1 MPQFDPGLDARVE
14 NSAGMVA
21 EAAGSALCLAKQRSP
36 SADGRNCQYSNMK
49 AFAHLSPTV
58 PAIFVAA
65 MGISLSAF
73 LLSGAR
79 VQGEPTPLLA
89 VIGGAAGRV
98 AADLPA
104 PVAKRASEPVRKAAS
119 SAQLAATRPEHFVP
133 HRRQVATKAH
143 RAHRRAQR
151 GVVERAPFAHPQAAT
166 PATPAA
172 PDTTQLPF
180 SSATTAT
187 SKARGHGHGRARK
200 STAGAP
206 VPRAHGHGKAFGRSS
221 EHHHGLP
228 RGHGKKAPT
237 APSSA
242 PTTPPKVNGGGNGHK
257 GGKK

>member
-14 NSAGMVA
+14 NSAGMVQKRRVPRYVWRSSVRPQRT
-21 EAAGSALCLAKQRSP
+21 AATAK
-36 SADGRNCQYSNMK
+36 YSNMK

-104 PVAKRASEPVRKAAS
+104 PVAKRVSEPVRKAAS
-119 SAQLAATRPEHFVP
+119 SAQLAATRPEHVVP

-143 RAHRRAQR
+143 RAHRRAPS
-151 GVVERAPFAHPQAAT
+151 GVVERAPCSPAGGNTGHVRGAGHDAA
-166 PATPAA
+166 ALQQR
-172 PDTTQLPF
+172 DDGNEQG
-180 SSATTAT
+180 
-187 SKARGHGHGRARK
+187 ARPRPRPCAE

>member
-1 MPQFDPGLDARVE
+1 
-14 NSAGMVA
+14 
-21 EAAGSALCLAKQRSP
+21 
-36 SADGRNCQYSNMK
+36 MK

-65 MGISLSAF
+65 LGISLSAF

-104 PVAKRASEPVRKAAS
+104 PVAKRTSEPVRKAAS
-119 SAQLAATRPEHFVP
+119 SAQLAATRPEHVVP

-180 SSATTAT
+180 SSATPAT

-237 APSSA
+237 APSSV
-242 PTTPPKVNGGGNGHK
+242 PTTPPKVNGGGNDHK